1 MPRLS
6 EPSPYVEFDR
16 KQWRALRMSTPLALT
31 EEELIGLRGLGE
43 QIDLLEVEEVYLPLA
58 RLIHLQVAARQ
69 RLFAATAEFLGEPQQ
84 NPDRPVPFV
93 IGVAGSVAVGKST
106 TSRVLQALLARWD
119 HHPRVDLVTTDGF
132 LYPNAELDRR
142 NLMHRKGFPE
152 SYNRRALLR
161 FVTSVKSGSDYA
173 CAPVYSH
180 LKYDI
185 IPGAKH
191 VVRHPDI
198 LILEGLNV
206 LQTGPTLM
214 VSDLFDFSV
223 YVDARIEDIEQWYVS
238 RFLAMRTTAFA
249 DPESHFH
256 HYSALNDTKAVAAAR
271 EIWRSINRPNL
282 VENILPTPPPRHP
295 GAAQRRRSL
304 HQPAAPAQAVRAAR
318 DGNPGKLDR
327 QPAHSQVLQPG
338 EERGVHT
345 AGQRRGDSGGGHRHQ
360 LGGHDRRHGVDDVGR
375 DDADPGTAQVR
386 QRGKAEDDQP
396 IEHEESRHGVFLPG
410 CQAGQRRERVGGEGA
425 GQTEQSRQGGVGA
438 HGETQQRIGRI
449 VEGAGW

>member
-1 MPRLS
+1 
-6 EPSPYVEFDR
+6 
-16 KQWRALRMSTPLALT
+16 
-31 EEELIGLRGLGE
+31 
-43 QIDLLEVEEVYLPLA
+43 
-58 RLIHLQVAARQ
+58 
-69 RLFAATAEFLGEPQQ
+69 
-84 NPDRPVPFV
+84 
-93 IGVAGSVAVGKST
+93 VAVGKST
-106 TSRVLQALLARWD
+106 TARVLQALLARWD

-132 LYPNAELDRR
+132 LRPNAELENR

-152 SYNRRALLR
+152 SYDRRALMR

-214 VSDLFDFSV
+214 VSDLFDFSL

-238 RFLAMRTTAFA
+238 RFLSLRGTAFA

-282 VENILPTPPPRHP
+282 VENILPTRPR
-295 GAAQRRRSL
+295 ATL
-304 HQPAAPAQAVRAAR
+304 
-318 DGNPGKLDR
+318 
-327 QPAHSQVLQPG
+327 VL
-338 EERGVHT
+338 RK
-345 AGQRRGDSGGGHRHQ
+345 
-360 LGGHDRRHGVDDVGR
+360 
-375 DDADPGTAQVR
+375 DADHSINR
-386 QRGKAEDDQP
+386 LRLRK
-396 IEHEESRHGVFLPG
+396 L
-410 CQAGQRRERVGGEGA
+410 
-425 GQTEQSRQGGVGA
+425 
-438 HGETQQRIGRI
+438 
-449 VEGAGW
+449 